1 MVLVPIFEENRW
13 TDLMLLF
20 PGFSRSGTFRIMVLA
35 IMFAALPSGKNH
47 FMQHNAH
54 DKIMKPGDK

>member
-20 PGFSRSGTFRIMVLA
+20 PGLSRNGTFRIMVLA
-35 IMFAALPSGKNH
+35 IMFAALLQGKNH
-47 FMQHNAH
+47 
-54 DKIMKPGDK
+54 